1 MPEAALSLLTLKGF
15 TLTII
20 HWIAKLGHSL
30 KTNQLSLVLNAAGG
44 EVRADADRHVEVGG
58 VQSVREVEGGDG
70 AAGLRV
76 VLKAHE
82 KTI

>member
-1 MPEAALSLLTLKGF
+1 MPEAALSSPTLKGF

-20 HWIAKLGHSL
+20 HWFAKLGHRL

-44 EVRADADRHVEVGG
+44 EVWADADRHVEVGG

-70 AAGLRV
+70 AARLRV
-76 VLKAHE
+76 VLRTE
-82 KTI
+82 GT